1 MAETYSMYDAK
12 AKFSEVIRK
21 VRAGRRIVIAYRGE
35 RVAEIAPPERW
46 GSDMAQILR
55 RAEEEG
61 VLTRASE
68 RPGKF
73 KTIAKRPGALA
84 RFLKSRE

>member
-1 MAETYSMYDAK
+1 MAELYSMYDAK

-21 VRAGRRIVIAYRGE
+21 VRAGRRILIAYRGE
-35 RVAEIAPPERW
+35 TVAEISPAAPP
-46 GSDMAQILR
+46 GGNLAQILR

-61 VLTRASE
+61 LLTKASR
-68 RPGKF
+68 RPGNF
-73 KTIAKRPGALA
+73 RPIARRPGALA